1 MAPSRKQSNG
11 RSPIVNPQRQIT
23 AFFSKTTTPS
33 PSPSPSPTLSKKQ
46 IPKSYT
52 KPNPNP
58 SSQTQSPS
66 SSPTTPSP
74 LQSKPKKTLLV
85 IGQTP
90 SPSPST
96 IGVYGKEVV
105 EKRVRVYWP
114 MDKSWYEG
122 CVKSYDDE
130 SKKHLI
136 QYDDFEE
143 ELLDLS
149 NEKIEWVEPCVKKFK
164 RLRRGSLGFRKI
176 VLEDEEMENVEGV
189 NGCAGGGRA
198 GDDSSDEDWGK
209 NVEKEV
215 SEEEGVDLMDE
226 EEADDGKK
234 GKRGEKDS
242 RKRKASGEGGK
253 LGLGKKGKSGGDAST
268 GGVKVSVVEPVKYRE
283 NGVFNGFDNAL
294 MTDASERFS
303 TREAE
308 KFPFLGGER
317 RDAKRKRPGDVDYD
331 PRTLYLPAEFVK
343 SLTGG
348 QRQWWEFKSKH
359 MDKVL
364 FFKMGKFYELFE
376 MDAHVGAKELDLQ
389 YMKGEQPHCG
399 FPEKNFL
406 MNAEKLARKG
416 YRVLVV
422 EQTETPEQLELR
434 RKEKGSKDKVVKR
447 EICAVITKGTLT
459 EGELLSANP
468 DASYLMSLTESC
480 QSFANQGFER
490 FFGICVVDVTTSRI
504 ILGQFGDDAE
514 CSSLC
519 RLLSELR
526 PVEIIKP
533 AKMLSSETER
543 AMVRHARNPLV
554 NELAPLSE
562 FWEAEKTVQEVKTI
576 YKRIGDLSASG
587 FLNKTDFD
595 TANLDVGEYRSS
607 CLPNTLSEFVNKG
620 ENGSLALSA
629 LGGAL
634 YYLRQAFLDETL
646 LRFAKFESLPCSDF
660 CEVTKKPYMILD
672 AAALENLEIFEN
684 SRNGDTSGTLYAQL
698 NHCVTAFGKRLLK
711 TWLARPLYHLESIKD
726 RQDAVAGLRVFLVS
740 SLGLAAM
747 MLQVQGLR
755 AATSSKIAEGQ
766 DYFQMGVNEPMML
779 EFRKVLS
786 KLPDIERLLARI
798 FSTSEANGRN
808 ANKVV
813 LYEDAAKKQLQ
824 EFISALRSCELVA
837 QACSSLAVILENVE
851 SGQLHHLLTPGKG
864 LPDILPIIKHFK
876 SAFDWVEANNSG
888 RIIPHE
894 GVDVEYDSACEKV
907 KEVESSLA
915 RHLKEQRKLLGDTS
929 ITYVTVG
936 KEAYLLEVPD
946 HLRGSIPQDY
956 ELRSSKKGFYRY
968 WTPSIKKFLV
978 ELSQAESE
986 KELALKS
993 ILQRLIVRF
1002 CEYHDMWRQLVSA
1015 TAELDVLI
1023 SLAIASDFYEGPA
1036 CCPNILGSSSSSEVP
1051 CLSAKNLA
1059 HPVLRSDS
1067 LGKGAFVPNDITLG
1081 GSGCASFILL
1091 TGPNMG
1097 GKSTLLRQVCLAV
1110 ILAQIGADVPAES
1123 FKLSP
1128 VDRIFVRMGAK
1139 DHIMSG
1145 QSTFLTELSETAL
1158 MLVSFLVNFEAFH
1171 LKERV
1176 MVPTA
1181 VPDYRCGW
1189 NDDVEEDICDCEQSA
1204 RVYAAFLVINIQIN
1218 FLLSVFSWLTCL
1230 WMLIQSS
1237 ATCNSLV
1244 ALDELGRGTSTSDG
1258 QAIAE
1263 SVLEHFVHKVQCR
1276 GMFSTHYHR
1285 LAVDYQKDSKV
1296 SLCHMSCQVGN
1307 GAGVEEVTFLYR
1319 LRPGACP
1326 KSYGVN
1332 VARLAGLPDSI
1343 LQNAAAKSR
1352 EFEAVYGQHRKGSE
1366 GNLAIQSCDKMAVLI
1381 QSLISATTSL
1391 SSQKSAGIDISS
1403 MTKLQDKARIF
1414 LQYN

>member
-74 LQSKPKKTLLV
+74 LQSKPNKTLLV

-189 NGCAGGGRA
+189 NGGAGGGRA

-209 NVEKEV
+209 NVEEEV
-215 SEEEGVDLMDE
+215 SEEEDVDLMDE

-234 GKRGEKDS
+234 GKR
-242 RKRKASGEGGK
+242 
-253 LGLGKKGKSGGDAST
+253 GKKGKSGGDAST

-317 RDAKRKRPGDVDYD
+317 RDAKRKCPGDVDYD

-468 DASYLMSLTESC
+468 DASYL
-480 QSFANQGFER
+480 
-490 FFGICVVDVTTSRI
+490 II

-576 YKRIGDLSASG
+576 YKRIGDLSASA

-595 TANLDVGEYRSS
+595 AANLDVGEHRSS
-607 CLPNTLSEFVNKG
+607 CLPNILSEFVNKG

-660 CEVTKKPYMILD
+660 CEVAKKPYMILD

-684 SRNGDTSGTLYAQL
+684 SKNGDTSGTLYAQL

-711 TWLARPLYHLESIKD
+711 TWLARPLYHLKSIKD
-726 RQDAVAGLRVFLVS
+726 RQDAVAGLR
-740 SLGLAAM
+740 
-747 MLQVQGLR
+747 
-755 AATSSKIAEGQ
+755 
-766 DYFQMGVNEPMML
+766 GVNEPMML

-1158 MLVSFLVNFEAFH
+1158 ML
-1171 LKERV
+1171 
-1176 MVPTA
+1176 
-1181 VPDYRCGW
+1181 
-1189 NDDVEEDICDCEQSA
+1189 
-1204 RVYAAFLVINIQIN
+1204 
-1218 FLLSVFSWLTCL
+1218 
-1230 WMLIQSS
+1230 SS

-1285 LAVDYQKDSKV
+1285 LAVDYQKDSK
-1296 SLCHMSCQVGN
+1296 
-1307 GAGVEEVTFLYR
+1307 
-1319 LRPGACP
+1319 
-1326 KSYGVN
+1326 
-1332 VARLAGLPDSI
+1332 
-1343 LQNAAAKSR
+1343 
-1352 EFEAVYGQHRKGSE
+1352 
-1366 GNLAIQSCDKMAVLI
+1366 
-1381 QSLISATTSL
+1381 
-1391 SSQKSAGIDISS
+1391 
-1403 MTKLQDKARIF
+1403 
-1414 LQYN
+1414 